1 MPAPGPT
8 SDTSDTAAE
17 ETLRREAE
25 RILLSSA
32 ARLIGVLHR
41 VAGETGLALGHA
53 FRDIVLDREM
63 PPTSWPLAD
72 VLDLLASHSARRDG
86 HAGQLLALL
95 SNLSRHVD
103 MLEAAEPWDDYAWED
118 EDRVSSV
125 PRAA

>member
-1 MPAPGPT
+1 MPVPGPT
-8 SDTSDTAAE
+8 SETSETAAE

-41 VAGETGLALGHA
+41 VAGETGLALGFA

-72 VLDLLASHSARRDG
+72 VLDLLASHARAETATQVSYSRSSPTCRATSTCWKRQKPARDRRLPP
-86 HAGQLLALL
+86 A
-95 SNLSRHVD
+95 
-103 MLEAAEPWDDYAWED
+103 
-118 EDRVSSV
+118 
-125 PRAA
+125 